1 MTPPQY
7 FRHGLLVDVV
17 GHGPEQAYGNGL
29 HAARNQGVQGHRR
42 LILVEPH
49 GHRAL
54 VVHAFVDLGDQR
66 TGNEGLGLLK
76 PGQPAGLGLGESVGD
91 LALHHQQ
98 GVGEATGGHEAGPG
112 TRAGD
117 QGVLADGAGVKE
129 ERSLPEKLL
138 LAAEADVTGRVP
150 DRVGGARGEVR
161 RGGKRFAH
169 RHLALVV
176 DHDAVGEGAADV
188 HSNAITGL

>member
-1 MTPPQY
+1 M
-7 FRHGLLVDVV
+7 GVV
-17 GHGPEQAYGNGL
+17 GHGPEQAHGHGL
-29 HAARNQGVQGHRR
+29 DAARDQGVQGRSG

-54 VVHAFVDLGDQR
+54 VVHALIHLDNER
-66 TGNEGLGLLK
+66 TGNEGLGLLE
-76 PGQPAGLGLGESVGD
+76 PGQPAGLGLGESVSD

-129 ERSLPEKLL
+129 KRGLPEQFL
-138 LAAEADVTGRVP
+138 LAAEADVPGRVP
-150 DRVGGARGEVR
+150 NRVERRPTEKSGGVERD
-161 RGGKRFAH
+161 FPTTI
-169 RHLALVV
+169 
-176 DHDAVGEGAADV
+176 
-188 HSNAITGL
+188 SP